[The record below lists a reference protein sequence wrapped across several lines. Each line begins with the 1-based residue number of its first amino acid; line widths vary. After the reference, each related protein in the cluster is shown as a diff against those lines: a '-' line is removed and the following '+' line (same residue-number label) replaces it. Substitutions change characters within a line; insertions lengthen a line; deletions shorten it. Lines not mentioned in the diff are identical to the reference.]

1 MKPLV
6 AIVGR
11 PNVGKSTLFNRLLGR
26 RKAIATDESGV
37 TRDLNFADV
46 EEKGLPFTL
55 VDTGGFEPKP
65 EGEIMKKVKE
75 QSAVAIED
83 ADLIIFL
90 MDVREGATHQDKEI
104 VEILRKSG
112 KPVLY
117 AINKVDSPKLT
128 ETLGEF
134 YALGIKKV
142 FPVSAE
148 HGEGIYELLDALLEG
163 IPKPEGEVAGV
174 EDASLRVA
182 LVGRPNAGK
191 SSILNKFLNKERSIV
206 SSEPGTTRDSVDT
219 PFEYESVK
227 YTFIDTAGIRK
238 KNRVSRTVET
248 YCVME
253 AIRSIDR
260 CHVACLI
267 IDAKSGVGAQDE
279 KIAGVIERRG
289 KGCVIVVNKWDI
301 VEKDTNTTL
310 RFTESI
316 HDRIPFLSY
325 APVVFVSALTGKRL
339 PNILEAVQLVVE
351 QLNSRVTTN
360 ALNKIFDDIK
370 TRKPPPLYRNKP
382 VKLYY
387 ITQTGV
393 RPPTFVAFC
402 NYPEGVV
409 EHYRRFIVNRL
420 RESLNIENVPIRLYF
435 RQRER

>member
-46 EEKGLPFTL
+46 EEKGIPFTL
-55 VDTGGFEPKP
+55 VDTGGFEPRA
-65 EGEIMKKVKE
+65 EGEIMRKVRE

-90 MDVREGATHQDKEI
+90 MDVREGATHEDKEI

-117 AINKVDSPKLT
+117 AINKVDSPRLASS
-128 ETLGEF
+128 LGEF
-134 YALGIKKV
+134 YELGIKKV
-142 FPVSAE
+142 FPVSSE
-148 HGEGIYELLDALLEG
+148 HGEGVYELLDALLDS
-163 IPKPEGEVAGV
+163 IPKPDVEPIEV
-174 EDASLRVA
+174 EDSTLRVA

-206 SSEPGTTRDSVDT
+206 SSEPGTTRDSIDT
-219 PFEYESVK
+219 PFEYEANK

-260 CHVACLI
+260 CDVACLI
-267 IDAKSGVGAQDE
+267 IDGHGGVSAQDE
-279 KIAGVIERRG
+279 KIAGIIERRG
-289 KGCVIVVNKWDI
+289 KGCVFVVNKWDI
-301 VEKDTNTTL
+301 VEKDTHTTL
-310 RFTESI
+310 RFTEALV
-316 HDRIPFLSY
+316 DRIPFLSY

-339 PNILEAVQLVVE
+339 PNILEAVQVVVE

-360 ALNKIFDDIK
+360 ALNKIFEEIK
-370 TRKPPPLYRNKP
+370 TRKPPPLYRNRP

-402 NYPEGVV
+402 NNPEGVV

-420 RESLNIENVPIRLYF
+420 RVSLAIENVPIRLYF
-435 RQRER
+435 RKRE

>member
-37 TRDLNFADV
+37 TRDLNFADS
-46 EEKGLPFTL
+46 EEKSKPFTL
-55 VDTGGFEPKP
+55 VDTGGFEPKA
-65 EGEIMKKVKE
+65 EGEIMKKVRE
-75 QSAVAIED
+75 QSSVAIED

-90 MDVREGATHQDKEI
+90 MDVRVGATHEDKEI

-117 AINKVDSPKLT
+117 AINKVDSPRLN
-128 ETLGEF
+128 EALGEF

-142 FPVSAE
+142 FPISAE
-148 HGEGIYELLDALLEG
+148 HGEGVYELMDALLDE
-163 IPKPEGEVAGV
+163 IPKPEVEAAEVE
-174 EDASLRVA
+174 EDSSLRVA

-191 SSILNKFLNKERSIV
+191 SSILNKFLGKERSIV
-206 SSEPGTTRDSVDT
+206 SSVPGTTRDSIDT
-219 PFEYESVK
+219 PFEYESIK

-260 CHVACLI
+260 CDVACLV
-267 IDAKSGVGAQDE
+267 IDADGGVGAQDE

-289 KGCVIVVNKWDI
+289 KGSVFVVNKWDI
-301 VEKDTNTTL
+301 VEKDTHTTL
-310 RFTESI
+310 KFTEAL
-316 HDRIPFLSY
+316 HRRIPFLSY

-339 PNILEAVQLVVE
+339 PNILEAVQTIVK

-360 ALNKIFDDIK
+360 ALNKIFEEIK
-370 TRKPPPLYRNKP
+370 TKKPPPLYRNRP

-393 RPPTFVAFC
+393 RPPTFVVFC
-402 NYPEGVV
+402 NSPDGVV

-420 RESLNIENVPIRLYF
+420 RESLDIENVPIRLYF
-435 RQRER
+435 RKRE